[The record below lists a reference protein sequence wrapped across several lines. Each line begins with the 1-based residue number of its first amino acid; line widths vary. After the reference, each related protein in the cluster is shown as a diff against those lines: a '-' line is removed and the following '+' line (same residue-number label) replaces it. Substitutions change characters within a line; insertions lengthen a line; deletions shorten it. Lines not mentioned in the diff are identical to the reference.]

1 MSIKVVLL
9 QSNDQVITEIK
20 ELVSGENPV
29 GYLFTNPHKVV
40 TSKPFLSTEEDVRDR
55 SLEVTLSPWIILSSE
70 KEIAVPN
77 NYVVTVVDPIDSIKK
92 MYLEKV
98 NGSNGSDNQ
107 VSSSEE

>member
-1 MSIKVVLL
+1 MILPPTISG
-9 QSNDQVITEIK
+9 SNA
-20 ELVSGENPV
+20 NPDEFEP
-29 GYLFTNPHKVV
+29 LPEH
-40 TSKPFLSTEEDVRDR
+40 VREFMASYR
-55 SLEVTLSPWIILSSE
+55 G
-70 KEIAVPN
+70 AFA